1 MASNTAPS
9 QKMLKMR
16 RTYIRLH
23 LRRRSQTRSDAS
35 FGINTRQQ
43 TGGDMAINESE
54 ARDPA
59 GRRPILGVLWIAY
72 GILRLI
78 VAVGLVMFSGTATL
92 MFGALLTRVA
102 NPFALMA
109 DFHMIYTATIALSI
123 LCGVLGIL
131 AGLAFLGSQQPPRV
145 LGLLA
150 GFFSV
155 SEVPFGTTLGIYT
168 LIILLRRT

>member
-1 MASNTAPS
+1 MALSES
-9 QKMLKMR
+9 V
-16 RTYIRLH
+16 
-23 LRRRSQTRSDAS
+23 
-35 FGINTRQQ
+35 
-43 TGGDMAINESE
+43 AI
-54 ARDPA
+54 DPV

-78 VAVGLVMFSGTATL
+78 VAVGLVAFSGTATL

-109 DFHMIYTATIALSI
+109 DFHMIYTASIVLSV
-123 LCGVLGIL
+123 LVGVLGIL

-150 GFFSV
+150 AFFSV
-155 SEVPFGTTLGIYT
+155 SEVPLGTTLGVYT
-168 LIILLRRT
+168 LIILLRRP